1 MIKMKTIKAI
11 KMIKAM
17 KKNIL
22 FANMIL
28 LTASLFAFDWPQDE
42 ITENSYAS
50 YFGQNRGDLI
60 STSLC
65 FSEPGQVKATESGYI
80 LAIITENN
88 DDSDFFPST
97 LGTAVILSHE
107 DNLISVY
114 GNLDSETLTLNDKNE
129 KTIDAGAT
137 LSQSGNSGWQNE
149 TSHLEFQILD
159 TKDKA
164 AINPKVLMPRS
175 EKELP
180 LTLSGI
186 YVESKNKVF
195 YDINEYKTYTSGLY
209 RIYKKRNSIVA
220 PYKTGVSINGIVL
233 DQISYDSILQ
243 SDNKICLSGKK
254 KYTSSDLY
262 PNENL
267 QLLGEVMFSPG
278 KVTLG
283 LSESDILGN
292 VKQIS
297 YNITVR

>member
-1 MIKMKTIKAI
+1 MIKIKT
-11 KMIKAM
+11 M

-22 FANMIL
+22 FASMIL
-28 LTASLFAFDWPQDE
+28 LATSLFAFDWPQDE
-42 ITENSYAS
+42 ITENSYSS
-50 YFGQNRGDLI
+50 YFGQNRGGLI

-159 TKDKA
+159 TKDKT

-186 YVESKNKVF
+186 YIESKNKVF

-209 RIYKKRNSIVA
+209 KIYKKRNPIAA

-254 KYTSSDLY
+254 KYTSVDLY
-262 PNENL
+262 PDENL

-292 VKQIS
+292 VKQIN